1 MTFTREMLEAAPVD
15 LEFGVEELAEAID
28 TSASCAQACTSC
40 ASSCLG
46 EDDVAELS
54 RCIAL
59 CMTCADVCEA
69 TVRVLSQQVQSDP
82 FVSHQLLEAC
92 VRTCTRSAEECER
105 HAAHHRHCAIC
116 LKACRACIKAC
127 GSLLESEAF
136 RELRKLAGA

>member
-28 TSASCAQACTSC
+28 AAAACGQACTSC
-40 ASSCLG
+40 ANSCLG

-59 CMTCADVCEA
+59 CLPCSDVCDA
-69 TVRVLSQQVQSDP
+69 TVRVLSQPVHSDR

-136 RELRKLAGA
+136 GELRKLAGA

>member
-1 MTFTREMLEAAPVD
+1 MTFARDMLEAAPVEVD
-15 LEFGVEELAEAID
+15 VGVAEVADAIEA
-28 TSASCAQACTSC
+28 SAACAQACTSC
-40 ASSCLG
+40 SNSCLG

-59 CMTCADVCEA
+59 CSVCSHVCDA
-69 TVRVLSQQVQSDP
+69 VVRALSQPVHSDP
-82 FVSHQLLEAC
+82 YVWHRLLEAC

-127 GSLLESEAF
+127 DSLLEAEAF
-136 RELRKLAGA
+136 QELKKLAGA